1 MEKTNDTRPAALYLV
16 HPTMDS
22 QVVRVAKGTPGFW
35 PIKRLANHGEAERLA
50 AALNLAEGYK
60 DTPAMREAMLAG
72 SMFSW
77 DCPGAFPEA
86 YEKSGRG

>member
-50 AALNLAEGYK
+50 AARIPVLEWLMFQHGGFGPIPGQVHHFAALDDAQDARYALA
-60 DTPAMREAMLAG
+60 R
-72 SMFSW
+72 F
-77 DCPGAFPEA
+77 
-86 YEKSGRG
+86 